1 MAGFPSNEAAGPVFQ
16 TKTKKTASP
25 TKWRPWLCS
34 FSTSLARLPT
44 SPPPPHSRTQIAAL
58 KTAIKE
64 ADELL
69 LMKYH
74 SKATTPPPTT
84 TAPPP
89 TTVPPKAAS
98 TRPPV

>member
-1 MAGFPSNEAAGPVFQ
+1 MAGFPTNEAAGPVFQ

-44 SPPPPHSRTQIAAL
+44 SPPPPPHSRTQIAAL
-58 KTAIKE
+58 KTAVKE

-69 LMKYH
+69 LTKF
-74 SKATTPPPTT
+74 KPKG

-89 TTVPPKAAS
+89 TAPPGYILNPPPTVPVPG
-98 TRPPV
+98 R